1 MTKARSDKSIILFAA
16 LITAPLFFVAAC
28 TTTKMNDGNS
38 GVGDPASSAPN
49 ESGSSPN
56 TSEELPPEL
65 LDAQRFDPVTTMDQ
79 KTIQESDFY
88 QIKQSVEQNKNALDE
103 GWKEQDRVE
112 ALIKATDKAAEE
124 KNQLPPKRKRTS
136 VSVSAW
142 KPSRTSIKIKTN
154 APKKKKKPTM
164 TSKNFLQSIAM
175 KKTGRVWKT
184 NV

>member
-65 LDAQRFDPVTTMDQ
+65 RDAQRFDPVTTMDQ

-124 KNQLPPKRKRTS
+124 KKSAAAKAEEDERERQRLEAIKDFDKNKDKRAKEEEKANDDVKKLPTINRNEEN
-136 VSVSAW
+136 W
-142 KPSRTSIKIKTN
+142 KG
-154 APKKKKKPTM
+154 
-164 TSKNFLQSIAM
+164 LED
-175 KKTGRVWKT
+175 
-184 NV
+184 